1 MAAPTRRDL
10 RGLKRLG
17 RYLRGNPR
25 VVLRFPLQGEVAGER
40 NPDCLYCPVDSNWV
54 DCRETRRSTSGGA
67 LVHGKHTLATW
78 SVTQAIQALSSGE
91 AEYYALLRGA
101 VEALGLAATAEEL
114 GFTIRWLPRL
124 GSDSNAARGAAGRHG
139 LGKLKHLELKFLW
152 LQATLRQG
160 RLVGAATRRGELRG
174 LAHQAPYG
182 GEAAAAPG
190 ARGLGAAGG
199 KGRRRDATRR
209 GSCSTAGC
217 GGPS

>member
-1 MAAPTRRDL
+1 MGATFAEA
-10 RGLKRLG
+10 RGWCCA
-17 RYLRGNPR
+17 
-25 VVLRFPLQGEVAGER
+25 FPCRER
-40 NPDCLYCPVDSNWV
+40 WPGSATWTASYCPVDSNWA

-114 GFTIRWLPRL
+114 GFTFRWVPRL

-160 RLVGAATRRGELRG
+160 RLVLVRQPGEENFVTPSLNT
-174 LAHQAPYG
+174 L
-182 GEAAAAPG
+182 
-190 ARGLGAAGG
+190 
-199 KGRRRDATRR
+199 RRRSCDNTWREGAWNCGREGPTARR
-209 GSCSTAGC
+209 N
-217 GGPS
+217 